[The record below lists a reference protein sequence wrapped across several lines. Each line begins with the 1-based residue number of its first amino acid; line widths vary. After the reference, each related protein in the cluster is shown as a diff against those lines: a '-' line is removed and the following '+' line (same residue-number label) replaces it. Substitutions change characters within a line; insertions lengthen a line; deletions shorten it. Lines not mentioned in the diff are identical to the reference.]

1 MHLQCHIG
9 TDTLSLARL
18 GASRVAGLDLSP
30 ASLDIARDL
39 VSKAAGGEKLTFV
52 ESDVYNAVEVLGA
65 EGWDVVFTG
74 IGSLGWLPDIARWA
88 KTVAGL
94 LKPGGELFIREGHPV
109 LFTIG
114 GMDEGDGAAAKAAAK
129 AGLLVIQEPYFESA
143 GPIVCETPSTY
154 VRLEMEG
161 KEFEA
166 KKSVEW
172 NHGLGEIVSALL
184 VAGMRVTALV
194 EHQSVPWNALPGLMV
209 EVGGGEWALKE
220 GRDRMPLSYTL
231 RATKE

>member
-1 MHLQCHIG
+1 
-9 TDTLSLARL
+9 
-18 GASRVAGLDLSP
+18 
-30 ASLDIARDL
+30 
-39 VSKAAGGEKLTFV
+39 
-52 ESDVYNAVEVLGA
+52 
-65 EGWDVVFTG
+65 
-74 IGSLGWLPDIARWA
+74 LPDVARWA
-88 KTVAGL
+88 QTVAGL
-94 LKPGGELFIREGHPV
+94 LKSGGELFIREGHPV

-114 GMDEGDGAAAKAAAK
+114 GMDDGDGEAAKAAAK

-209 EVGGGEWALKE
+209 EVGGGEWALRE

-231 RATKE
+231 RAIKD